1 MTLIQREQEL
11 KEAKMDGSPTTED
24 SGKSLRPVRNRR
36 YTRRSL
42 VAGQRPQK
50 RLFTPEIKRYLKDWL
65 VRRRENPYP
74 NREEKK
80 YLSRETGLTYIQICN
95 WFANWRR
102 KLKNVNVD
110 RNQQTWGHLIRT
122 YNDRAQG
129 NVEQFSICS
138 DDSIWSEP
146 APSSDHEP
154 LDIDTRLEGS
164 PESSSEYQHLD
175 TDFSSL
181 STDKCESF
189 NNNSNE
195 VDHRSIKTDDS
206 KNITSPIL
214 LSKWLESAARFQPS
228 ETNYSWWAD
237 GKRRKFESKPQLL
250 TSKTLRHDRDEVEA
264 AVALTA
270 LASATSRL
278 AAP

>member
-1 MTLIQREQEL
+1 MTLIQRTS
-11 KEAKMDGSPTTED
+11 EAKVEAMDGSPAKED
-24 SGKSLRPVRNRR
+24 SGKSSRPVRNRR

-102 KLKNVNVD
+102 KLKNVNAD
-110 RNQQTWGHLIRT
+110 TNQQNWGHLIRT
-122 YNDRAQG
+122 YNDRAHG

-146 APSSDHEP
+146 DATSADQRSTDMENGYS
-154 LDIDTRLEGS
+154 GS
-164 PESSSEYQHLD
+164 PEKTPEYHQDSDTSSTSKEKFD
-175 TDFSSL
+175 
-181 STDKCESF
+181 
-189 NNNSNE
+189 NNNSYTNE
-195 VDHRSIKTDDS
+195 PRTLSMSEES
-206 KNITSPIL
+206 KPSPLL

-228 ETNYSWWAD
+228 ESNYSWWD
-237 GKRRKFESKPQLL
+237 GRRRKPEPKVQRVVLNA
-250 TSKTLRHDRDEVEA
+250 TRHDRDEVEA

-270 LASATSRL
+270 LASATNRVT
-278 AAP
+278 AI

>member
-1 MTLIQREQEL
+1 MTLIQRPS
-11 KEAKMDGSPTTED
+11 EAKVDKMDD
-24 SGKSLRPVRNRR
+24 SKMDNGKSVRPVRNRR
-36 YTRRSL
+36 YTRRCL

-80 YLSRETGLTYIQICN
+80 HLSRETGLTYIQICN

-102 KLKNVNVD
+102 KLKNVNAD
-110 RNQQTWGHLIRT
+110 RNQLTWGHLIRT

-146 APSSDHEP
+146 ELTSPETEP
-154 LDIDTRLEGS
+154 LDPDERFEQS
-164 PESSSEYQHLD
+164 PDSAIIYKQDD
-175 TDFSSL
+175 TDGSST
-181 STDKCESF
+181 SQDKYENF

-195 VDHRSIKTDDS
+195 IEPCEKANCNSNT
-206 KNITSPIL
+206 ITSPVL

-228 ETNYSWWAD
+228 EANYSWWAE
-237 GKRRKFESKPQLL
+237 GRRRKQETKIQRTGLNAI
-250 TSKTLRHDRDEVEA
+250 RHDRDEVEA
-264 AVALTA
+264 AVALTT
-270 LASATSRL
+270 LATATSRL
-278 AAP
+278 TAP

>member
-1 MTLIQREQEL
+1 MTLIQRASEE
-11 KEAKMDGSPTTED
+11 KAEHMDGHQSKED

-65 VRRRENPYP
+65 VRRRDNPYP
-74 NREEKK
+74 NRDEKK
-80 YLSRETGLTYIQICN
+80 YLSHETGLTYIQICN

-102 KLKNVNVD
+102 KLKNVNAD

-146 APSSDHEP
+146 GQNSPNPES
-154 LDIDTRLEGS
+154 LDIDNGLTDS
-164 PESSSEYQHLD
+164 PEHMTDYQPTESDTSSTSKEKY
-175 TDFSSL
+175 
-181 STDKCESF
+181 EIY
-189 NNNSNE
+189 NNNSY
-195 VDHRSIKTDDS
+195 DDGHNNNDCRES
-206 KNITSPIL
+206 KNITSPHL

-237 GKRRKFESKPQLL
+237 GKRRKESKVQRIIN
-250 TSKTLRHDRDEVEA
+250 TTRHDQDEVEA
-264 AVALTA
+264 AVALTT
-270 LASATSRL
+270 LASSRL
-278 AAP
+278 SAP

>member
-1 MTLIQREQEL
+1 
-11 KEAKMDGSPTTED
+11 MDVLGKLDAQTKED
-24 SGKSLRPVRNRR
+24 SGKSSRPVRSRR

-50 RLFTPEIKRYLKDWL
+50 RLFTPDIKRYLKDWL

-80 YLSRETGLTYIQICN
+80 NLAHETGLTYIQICN

-146 APSSDHEP
+146 ETLSPNDSLDITESRYADSSD
-154 LDIDTRLEGS
+154 TM
-164 PESSSEYQHLD
+164 EYQRED
-175 TDFSSL
+175 SNTSSL
-181 STDKCESF
+181 SKEKCEIF
-189 NNNSNE
+189 NNNVEDIREETKS
-195 VDHRSIKTDDS
+195 
-206 KNITSPIL
+206 ITSPLL

-228 ETNYSWWAD
+228 ETNYYSWWAD
-237 GKRRKFESKPQLL
+237 DRRRKMEKPDCRVPKMAL
-250 TSKTLRHDRDEVEA
+250 KTLRHDKDEVEA

-270 LASATSRL
+270 LAGATNRVT
-278 AAP
+278 AP

>member
-1 MTLIQREQEL
+1 MTLIHCMRETP
-11 KEAKMDGSPTTED
+11 MDVLGKQQNRED
-24 SGKSLRPVRNRR
+24 GGKSSRPVRNRR

-80 YLSRETGLTYIQICN
+80 TLAHDTGLTYIQICN

-138 DDSIWSEP
+138 EDSIWSEP
-146 APSSDHEP
+146 ELASLNGSMDTIESRYADSSD
-154 LDIDTRLEGS
+154 TN
-164 PESSSEYQHLD
+164 EYQMED
-175 TDFSSL
+175 CITSSL
-181 STDKCESF
+181 SNGKYEHF
-189 NNNSNE
+189 NNNIDE
-195 VDHRSIKTDDS
+195 
-206 KNITSPIL
+206 NIREETKSLTSPLL

-228 ETNYSWWAD
+228 VTNYSCWAD
-237 GKRRKFESKPQLL
+237 GKRRKMEKPDGKIQKLPL
-250 TSKTLRHDRDEVEA
+250 KTMRHDRDEVEA
-264 AVALTA
+264 AVALTT
-270 LASATSRL
+270 LAGAASRL
-278 AAP
+278 TTP